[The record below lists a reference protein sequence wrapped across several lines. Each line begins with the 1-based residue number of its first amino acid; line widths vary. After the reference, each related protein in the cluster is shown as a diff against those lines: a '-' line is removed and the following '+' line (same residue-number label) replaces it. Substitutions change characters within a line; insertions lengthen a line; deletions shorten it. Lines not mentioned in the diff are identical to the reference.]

1 MGLRGICDKKCVLG
15 LKGQKGI
22 FQLCLAQDERRPYHP
37 PEFIRIPEFKK
48 RFSLKFGTKL
58 AASIALASVLVPVPV
73 ATSAENSQNEVQ
85 QSTNT
90 GTGNDVLKERIA
102 KAQEEQQALLVIND
116 ANESGYSAEVVNGN
130 VHKEADAVVV
140 ESPNGKE
147 EALPTSKTLITG
159 EKVNIEYSVEGNQI
173 AAKYSTNV
181 DPELVDATLIQ
192 TRSAAGCAGAV
203 LLGGAATVGSAVE
216 VASAPLTG
224 PIGPT
229 MAAVT
234 MANASGSII
243 TAADQCG

>member
-1 MGLRGICDKKCVLG
+1 M
-15 LKGQKGI
+15 
-22 FQLCLAQDERRPYHP
+22 
-37 PEFIRIPEFKK
+37 
-48 RFSLKFGTKL
+48 KFGTKL
-58 AASIALASVLVPVPV
+58 ATSIALASVLAPVPV
-73 ATSAENSQNEVQ
+73 AASAETPQNEVQ

-116 ANESGYSAEVVNGN
+116 ATESGYSAEVVNGN

-147 EALPTSKTLITG
+147 AALPTSKTLTTG
-159 EKVNIEYSVEGNQI
+159 EKVDIEYSVEGDQVT
-173 AAKYSTNV
+173 AKYSTNV

-192 TRSAAGCAGAV
+192 PQSAAGCAGAV
-203 LLGGAATVGSAVE
+203 LLGVGGTAASAVG

-229 MAAVT
+229 MAAAT
-234 MANASGSII
+234 MATASGSIV

>member
-1 MGLRGICDKKCVLG
+1 M
-15 LKGQKGI
+15 
-22 FQLCLAQDERRPYHP
+22 F
-37 PEFIRIPEFKK
+37 
-48 RFSLKFGTKL
+48 
-58 AASIALASVLVPVPV
+58 
-73 ATSAENSQNEVQ
+73 
-85 QSTNT
+85 
-90 GTGNDVLKERIA
+90 
-102 KAQEEQQALLVIND
+102 
-116 ANESGYSAEVVNGN
+116 
-130 VHKEADAVVV
+130 V
-140 ESPNGKE
+140 ESPNSGE
-147 EALPTSKTLITG
+147 EALLTSKTLNTG
-159 EKVNIEYSVEGNQI
+159 GQVNIEYSVGGDQI
-173 AAKYSTNV
+173 TAKYSTNV

>member
-1 MGLRGICDKKCVLG
+1 M
-15 LKGQKGI
+15 
-22 FQLCLAQDERRPYHP
+22 
-37 PEFIRIPEFKK
+37 
-48 RFSLKFGTKL
+48 KFGTKL
-58 AASIALASVLVPVPV
+58 AASIALASVLAPAPV
-73 ATSAENSQNEVQ
+73 ATSAETPQNEVQ
-85 QSTNT
+85 QSTNI

-147 EALPTSKTLITG
+147 EALPTSKTLTTG
-159 EKVNIEYSVEGNQI
+159 EKVDIEYSVEGNQI
-173 AAKYSTNV
+173 AAEYSTNV

-192 TRSAAGCAGAV
+192 TRSAAGCAGTILVGIGGTTAAAV
-203 LLGGAATVGSAVE
+203 G

-229 MAAVT
+229 LAAAT
-234 MANASGSII
+234 MASASGSII